1 MGFYQ
6 KKKKKT
12 HLQFHRNVVVSS
24 LLELAVMEKLVW
36 CGEVA
41 VSVSATVSHKV
52 VELCAQ
58 SSTLV
63 GSVRRSVSARSSFT
77 A

>member
-6 KKKKKT
+6 KKKKKKT
-12 HLQFHRNVVVSS
+12 HLQFHRKVVVSS

-36 CGEVA
+36 YGEVA

-52 VELCAQ
+52 VELCA
-58 SSTLV
+58 
-63 GSVRRSVSARSSFT
+63 
-77 A
+77 